1 MFQRRGLE
9 VTFREYEGGSLALE
23 ALVNGGIEIAVC
35 TEFALALRSFAR
47 DNLRAIGT
55 VATANN
61 SELIARVDRGILRPQ
76 DLEGRRVGVSRG
88 MNTEF
93 LLGSFLAFHGLR
105 LEDSQIIDLRPSG
118 LVAALAAGE
127 IDAASLYPPFSYQ
140 AKARLGGQSLSW
152 STQGGQEYFFLLTT
166 TTDLLEA
173 RSGAITS
180 VLAAMLEAEAYL
192 KRHNA
197 GARELLA
204 RKFQLA
210 PEQLAER
217 LAQIRFQVGL
227 HQDLLTMMED
237 EAHWAVANGA
247 VRAEEVPNLFQVLSL
262 ELLEKLKP
270 EAVGVIH

>member
-1 MFQRRGLE
+1 
-9 VTFREYEGGSLALE
+9 
-23 ALVNGGIEIAVC
+23 
-35 TEFALALRSFAR
+35 
-47 DNLRAIGT
+47 
-55 VATANN
+55 VAKANN
-61 SELIARVDRGILRPQ
+61 SELIARVDRGILQPQ
-76 DLEGRRVGVSRG
+76 DLKGRQVGVSRG

-93 LLGSFLAFHGLR
+93 LLGSFLAFHGMR
-105 LEDSQIIDLRPSG
+105 LGDLQIVNLRPSG

-127 IDAASLYPPFSYQ
+127 IDAASLYPPFSYE

-166 TTDLLEA
+166 TADLLKT

-180 VLAAMLEAEAYL
+180 LLAAVLEAETYL
-192 KRHNA
+192 KKHSTD
-197 GARELLA
+197 ARGILA

-217 LAQIRFQVGL
+217 MTHIRFQVGL

-237 EAHWAVANGA
+237 EAHWAMANGA
-247 VRAEEVPNLFQVLSL
+247 VRAEDVPNLFQVLSL
-262 ELLEKLKP
+262 EPLENLKP